1 MIRIRKYV
9 IVLLCSFLLMLFNS
23 CDDGK
28 TTFQVR
34 FEDGFQLQG
43 CEWVMLNGEMV
54 GTVGDLTLDK
64 NYKALLTVNIDAP
77 YQIPVDSR
85 FELSSRDF
93 LTKIIIITPGKSRRF
108 IKEGAIVNGHGESS
122 SDPTNLLKH
131 EGRTLLKDFI
141 HLLEKIDSLE
151 TDSL

>member
-1 MIRIRKYV
+1 MIRIRTHI
-9 IVLLCSFLLMLFNS
+9 IVFSCSFLMLLNS

-34 FEDGFQLQG
+34 FEDGFQVES
-43 CEWVMLNGEMV
+43 CKWVMLNGEMI

-64 NYKALLTVNIDAP
+64 NYKALLAVTIDAP
-77 YQIPVDSR
+77 YQIPIDSR

-108 IKEGAIVNGHGESS
+108 IQEGAIVNGHGESP
-122 SDPTNLLKH
+122 SDPTNRLK
-131 EGRTLLKDFI
+131 EKGETFLKDVI
-141 HLLEKIDSLE
+141 HLLEVIDSLD